1 MMTPQTTLTKIC
13 PITALDS
20 RTKSQMCTNDLV
32 ARNVVQSRELRL
44 LRLVDFVFTIRTI
57 AVSITSQR

>member
-20 RTKSQMCTNDLV
+20 RTKSHISANDLV
-32 ARNVVQSRELRL
+32 ARNAVGSREPRL
-44 LRLVDFVFTIRTI
+44 LRLVDVVFTIRTT
-57 AVSITSQR
+57 AVSTTSQR